1 MKNRS
6 RSEIISLILSSAN
19 NVEGVTLRRLMYNV
33 YLSYSKLKRYLII
46 LRENGMLQ
54 YSEEARYYKTTQKG
68 VHFLQAYGKIREMI
82 FSLENKIEY
91 DFTSKNELN
100 I

>member
-1 MKNRS
+1 
-6 RSEIISLILSSAN
+6 
-19 NVEGVTLRRLMYNV
+19 
-33 YLSYSKLKRYLII
+33 LII